1 MTPPPPK
8 KTKTK
13 TIKRCHL
20 GWNGNDKNQVKLNSW
35 IIIKYLFLLSKEIKT
50 TAENVLHFACK
61 NGDQIQTHFWGTFH
75 SPQFDNFLHSKF
87 DKKVEVKVHIASPEP
102 PSTSPCLSGET
113 WTADAVENACYGP
126 AIKSVFMA
134 METYQ
139 LPNVCNGLRNLLR

>member
-1 MTPPPPK
+1 MCTQLIKPVFRFSTILFQKSLSLINKGEMTPPLPEK

-61 NGDQIQTHFWGTFH
+61 NGDQIQITFLG
-75 SPQFDNFLHSKF
+75 N
-87 DKKVEVKVHIASPEP
+87 
-102 PSTSPCLSGET
+102 LSFT
-113 WTADAVENACYGP
+113 LV
-126 AIKSVFMA
+126 
-134 METYQ
+134 
-139 LPNVCNGLRNLLR
+139 